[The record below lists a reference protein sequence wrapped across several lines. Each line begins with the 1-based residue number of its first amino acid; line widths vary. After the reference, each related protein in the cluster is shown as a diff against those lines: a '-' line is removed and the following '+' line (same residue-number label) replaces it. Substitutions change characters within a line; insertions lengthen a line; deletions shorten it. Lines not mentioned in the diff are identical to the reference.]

1 MTDTLSQ
8 LRICVQKPLPHE
20 EKELKKIHNYSN
32 SGYHFEKLR
41 AAFFT
46 KKLWKNNSTIK
57 ISFNQSSNKKKSVHW
72 TPLAVLESQRNNDG
86 SSVKIDPIEYEIRKL
101 SPEDAV
107 KMVVEKRIQPIVN
120 LQFKFVENNGNVRI
134 SFDPDKGAYSLLGTD
149 CLSSKEETTMN
160 LGWLD
165 AGTIIHEFGHV
176 LGLIHEHQNP
186 VGEESIDWDKEKV
199 YKWAN
204 ETQGWD
210 KDTTYHNIL
219 QKYDHNQLNASNFDS
234 KSIMLYFFPPELT
247 NNNKGTNNNKR
258 LSRKDVEYISKIYPG
273 GKTSPSQFY
282 QEEYGESISLS
293 LFSLK
298 NFLMLLG
305 VLVLI
310 LTFIIIC
317 FFIKKHK
324 TSTRRYY
331 GDYSHWKNKY
341 TKLQ

>member
-20 EKELKKIHNYSN
+20 ENELKKIQNDSN

-57 ISFNQSSNKKKSVHW
+57 ISFNSVSNKKKSVHW

-86 SSVKIDPIEYEIRKL
+86 SPVKIDPIEYEIRKL
-101 SPEDAV
+101 SPEEAV
-107 KMVVEKRIQPIVN
+107 KMIVEKRIQPLVN
-120 LQFKFVENNGNVRI
+120 LQFKFVEINGDVRI

-165 AGTIIHEFGHV
+165 SGTILHEVGHV

-186 VGEESIDWDKEKV
+186 DGEESIDWDKEEV

-204 ETQGWD
+204 ETQGWN
-210 KDTTYHNIL
+210 KDATYHNIL

-247 NNNKGTNNNKR
+247 NNHKGTNNNKR
-258 LSRKDVEYISKIYPG
+258 LSREDVEYISKVYPG
-273 GKTSPSQFY
+273 GKMTPDQFY
-282 QEEYGESISLS
+282 KEAYGESISGS

-298 NFLMLLG
+298 NFLILLG

-310 LTFIIIC
+310 LIVFRVIR
-317 FFIKKHK
+317 FFIKKRK
-324 TSTRRYY
+324 TSFRRDY
-331 GDYSHWKNKY
+331 GDYSQWKLNK
-341 TKLQ
+341 

>member
-20 EKELKKIHNYSN
+20 EEELKKIQNASN

-57 ISFNQSSNKKKSVHW
+57 ISFNPSSNKKKSVHW

-86 SSVKIDPIEYEIRKL
+86 SPVKLDPIEYEIRKL
-101 SPEDAV
+101 SPEEAV
-107 KMVVEKRIQPIVN
+107 KKIVKERIEPIVN
-120 LQFKFVENNGNVRI
+120 LNFEFVENNGNVRI

-149 CLSSKEETTMN
+149 CLSSKDETTMN

-165 AGTIIHEFGHV
+165 SATIMHEFGHV

-186 VGEESIDWDKEKV
+186 VGAESIDWDKEKV

-210 KDTTYHNIL
+210 HDTTYHNIL
-219 QKYDHNQLNASNFDS
+219 QKYDHNQLNATNFDS

-247 NNNKGTNNNKR
+247 NNHKGTNNNKR
-258 LSRKDVEYISKIYPG
+258 LSKEDVEYISKIYPG
-273 GKTSPSQFY
+273 GKASPSQFY
-282 QEEYGESISLS
+282 ETAYGESISGS
-293 LFSLK
+293 LFSMK
-298 NFLMLLG
+298 NFLILLG

-310 LTFIIIC
+310 FVVVVAVR
-317 FFIKKHK
+317 FFIKKRK
-324 TSTRRYY
+324 TSGRR
-331 GDYSHWKNKY
+331 DYENYSQWKK
-341 TKLQ
+341 